1 MIPAGTGDPAQAID
15 LTRFHRVF
23 FEEAAEHLAEMEKL
37 LLRIDPGAPDPEAV
51 NAVFRAAHS
60 IKGGSGTF
68 GFTDMA
74 EVTHELESLLDQVR
88 KGETALS
95 AEMVDALLG
104 AGDVLAM
111 QLARHRGDMDGPEPP
126 AAEACA
132 RIRELRAQ
140 KQPPEPAAP
149 EPNPGTRPMRRV
161 VEIRYPIPRAAKSRK
176 ALESL
181 LQDAA
186 SLGAPVTAQKR
197 AGKAA
202 AARRGTARRGVLCLA
217 TGAGDDEIREFFA
230 FVIDPASLEIR
241 QVGESAQPAAA
252 DDGYGFFEPLPNAAD
267 DGYGFFEPR
276 PKAADDGYGFFEPL
290 PQAAEGAPPTAATAG
305 AGYGFFEDLPGQ
317 APQTPQQNS
326 GRRHADRPEVD
337 VARAGRRDTDKVAVS
352 SQSDA
357 VSIRVGVEK
366 VDQLI
371 NQVGELVITQAMLVQ
386 QVGHLDPIQHQVL
399 LAAMADLE
407 RNTRDL
413 QQSVMSMRMMPIA
426 AAFNRFPRMVRDLAN
441 KLGKQVQLVTR
452 GEQTELDKGLI
463 EKISDPLTHLVRNSI
478 DHGIEQPEVRNDA
491 GKPAAGTVTLSAA
504 QQGGSI
510 VIEVIDDGKGLDRAR
525 ILAKAKERGMAVDE
539 AMGDQEVWQLIFE
552 AGFSTADAVTDVSG
566 RGVGMDVVKRNIH
579 ALGGTVEIESHQGV
593 GTRFIVRLP
602 LTLAIMD
609 GMSLAAGGETYIIPL
624 ASVIE
629 SMQIPGAGIR
639 SISGQGRVIEVRSE
653 YLPVVSLRQLFG
665 AGPSDDGI
673 LVVVEADGV
682 KTALMVDELLG
693 QHQIVVK
700 NLEANYRKV
709 PGIAAATIMGD
720 GRVGLILDVPALV
733 KMSRH

>member
-1 MIPAGTGDPAQAID
+1 MIPAGTGGPAQAID
-15 LTRFHRVF
+15 LTRLHRVF

-37 LLRIDPGAPDPEAV
+37 LLRIDPGAPEPEAV

-88 KGETALS
+88 KGETALT

-111 QLARHRGDMDGPEPP
+111 QLARHRGDMDEPEPP

-132 RIRELRAQ
+132 RIRELRAR
-140 KQPPEPAAP
+140 KQSPEPAAP
-149 EPNPGTRPMRRV
+149 EPNPGARPLRRV
-161 VEIRYPIPRAAKSRK
+161 VEIRYPVPRAAKSRK

-181 LQDAA
+181 LQDAG

-241 QVGESAQPAAA
+241 QVGESAQPDAA
-252 DDGYGFFEPLPNAAD
+252 DDGYGFFEALPQVAD
-267 DGYGFFEPR
+267 EGF
-276 PKAADDGYGFFEPL
+276 GFFEPL
-290 PQAAEGAPPTAATAG
+290 PQAAEGAPQPAAAAG

-317 APQTPQQNS
+317 ATQTPQQNS

-337 VARAGRRDTDKVAVS
+337 MARAGRRDTDKVAVS

-399 LAAMADLE
+399 LVAMADLE

-426 AAFNRFPRMVRDLAN
+426 AAFNRFPRLVRDLAN

-639 SISGQGRVIEVRSE
+639 SVSAQGRVIEVRSE

>member
-1 MIPAGTGDPAQAID
+1 MIPAGTGGPAHAID

-37 LLRIDPGAPDPEAV
+37 LLRIDPGAPEPEAV

-88 KGETALS
+88 KGETALT

-111 QLARHRGDMDGPEPP
+111 QLARHRGDMDEPEPP

-132 RIRELRAQ
+132 RIRELRAR
-140 KQPPEPAAP
+140 KQSPEPAAP
-149 EPNPGTRPMRRV
+149 EPNPGARPLRRV
-161 VEIRYPIPRAAKSRK
+161 VEIRYPVPRAAKSRK

-181 LQDAA
+181 LQDAG

-230 FVIDPASLEIR
+230 FVVDPASLEIR
-241 QVGESAQPAAA
+241 QIGESAQPDAA
-252 DDGYGFFEPLPNAAD
+252 DDGYGFFEALPQVAD
-267 DGYGFFEPR
+267 EGF
-276 PKAADDGYGFFEPL
+276 GFFEPL
-290 PQAAEGAPPTAATAG
+290 PQAAEGAPQPAAAAG

-317 APQTPQQNS
+317 ATQTPQQNS

-337 VARAGRRDTDKVAVS
+337 MARAGRRDTDKVAVS

-426 AAFNRFPRMVRDLAN
+426 AAFNRFPRLVRDLAN

>member
-1 MIPAGTGDPAQAID
+1 MIPAGTGGPAQAID

-23 FEEAAEHLAEMEKL
+23 FEEAAEHLAEMETL

-74 EVTHELESLLDQVR
+74 ELTHELESLLDQVR
-88 KGETALS
+88 KGETALT

-149 EPNPGTRPMRRV
+149 EPNPGTPPPRRV
-161 VEIRYPIPRAAKSRK
+161 VEIRYPVPRATTPRK
-176 ALESL
+176 APDGLRRE
-181 LQDAA
+181 AGR
-186 SLGAPVTAQKR
+186 LGTPVPVQKR

-202 AARRGTARRGVLCLA
+202 AARRGTARRGFLCLA

-230 FVIDPASLEIR
+230 FVIDPASLAIR
-241 QVGESAQPAAA
+241 QVGESPQPAAA
-252 DDGYGFFEPLPNAAD
+252 DDGYGFFEPLP
-267 DGYGFFEPR
+267 E
-276 PKAADDGYGFFEPL
+276 AADDGYGFFEPL
-290 PQAAEGAPPTAATAG
+290 PQAAEGAPPPAAAAG
-305 AGYGFFEDLPGQ
+305 AGYGFFEELPAQ

-337 VARAGRRDTDKVAVS
+337 MARAGRRDTDKVAVS

-426 AAFNRFPRMVRDLAN
+426 AAFNRFPRMVRDLAS

-478 DHGIEQPEVRNDA
+478 DHGIEQPEARSDA
-491 GKPAAGTVTLSAA
+491 GKPAAGTVTLKAA

-539 AMGDQEVWQLIFE
+539 AMSDHEVWQIIFE

-579 ALGGTVEIESHQGV
+579 ALGGTVEIESRQGV

-629 SMQIPGAGIR
+629 SMQIPKAGIR
-639 SISGQGRVIEVRSE
+639 SVSGPGRVIEVRSE

-665 AGPSDDGI
+665 AGPSGDGI